1 MQQREGSLE
10 VGCGL
15 GVWIRWNYY
24 HDLGF
29 GVSLDEIVF
38 FLIGNVDRVK
48 MRFVSQN
55 ITRELLYPT
64 C

>member
-1 MQQREGSLE
+1 VQQREGSLE

-29 GVSLDEIVF
+29 GVSLDEIALMGIHFLYLLTTVF
-38 FLIGNVDRVK
+38 A
-48 MRFVSQN
+48 
-55 ITRELLYPT
+55 
-64 C
+64 